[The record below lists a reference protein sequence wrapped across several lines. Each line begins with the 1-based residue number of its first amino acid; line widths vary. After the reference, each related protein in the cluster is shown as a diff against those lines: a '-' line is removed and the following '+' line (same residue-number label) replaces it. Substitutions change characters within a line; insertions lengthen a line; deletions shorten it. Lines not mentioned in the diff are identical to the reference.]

1 MLAHLTLFFTLTA
14 PESTADDRR
23 EAYAIVRSTCA
34 ELGVAD
40 HVMEAAVAAAWR
52 ESRGI
57 PTVTHTKGRNEFGL
71 GLFGHA
77 PRFWGWL
84 LRPTGTG
91 HDAFCD
97 PKLATI
103 ALIREYQYAIRRGAK
118 SLRDLQRVHAGHSPR
133 DASYPSRD
141 NRWCYLLRNGP
152 RDDQSVVGWD
162 PTDCEREVTAAD
174 LGDRLTDQRVADLA
188 QAYQVENGDDR
199 AFCQG
204 PPE

>member
-1 MLAHLTLFFTLTA
+1 MLAHLTLFLTLTA
-14 PESTADDRR
+14 PPSTADERR
-23 EAYAIVRSTCA
+23 EAYAVVRATCA

-40 HVMEAAVAAAWR
+40 HVQEAAVASAWR

-57 PTVTHTKGRNEFGL
+57 PTVTHTKGHNEYGL

-77 PRFWGWL
+77 PKFWGWL
-84 LRPTGTG
+84 LRPTGAG

-103 ALIREYQYAIRRGAK
+103 ALIREYQYALRRGAK

-133 DASYPSRD
+133 DASYPHRD
-141 NRWCYLLRNGP
+141 NRWCYLLANGP
-152 RDDQSVVGWD
+152 RDDQAVVGWD
-162 PTDCEREVTAAD
+162 AVDCELEVTAAD

-188 QAYQVENGDDR
+188 QAHEAGAR
-199 AFCQG
+199 GHRTFCQDSTQ
-204 PPE
+204 